1 MNTTLRRLSAV
12 VMVMFLAL
20 MVSTT
25 YTQFYRADRLNN
37 DGRNVRSIFRE
48 FNVARGPIV
57 VAGQPIAESV
67 PVDSPFGFQRVYSGG
82 DPEKAQMY
90 APVTG
95 FFSLVN
101 GSSAVESAENS
112 FLNGQADALWVDRLQ
127 NLLTGRATQ
136 GSSVE
141 LTIDPVIQQAA
152 WDALGGQRG
161 SIVAVD
167 PSTGAIL
174 AMVSKPSFDPN
185 VLAVHSTG
193 QAGQAYQDLLNAEGN
208 PLINRSISALYPPG
222 STFKLVGAAAA
233 IESGA
238 FQADTQIAAPRT
250 FRLPG
255 TSTDLPNF
263 GGEACSPT
271 DQMSLH
277 DAMVMSCNTAFA
289 SLAVEVGGDA
299 MRTQAARFGFD
310 DLFRVPMRSA
320 VSAFP
325 AASDAFTP
333 DRVALSGIGQGDVTS
348 TPLQMAMVSA
358 AIANNG
364 TLMQPHLVQ
373 TVRDPD
379 LEVVEQTEPTKIR
392 DAVSPA
398 TADALTQMMV
408 DTVETGTGTS
418 ARIPG
423 VQVAGK
429 TGTAQTAP
437 GVAPHAWFTA
447 FAPAD
452 NPKIA
457 VAVIVENGGNLS
469 SEATG
474 GRLAAPMA
482 RAVIEAALNR

>member
-25 YTQFYRADRLNN
+25 YTQFFRAERLNA

-48 FNVARGPIV
+48 FNVDRGPIV
-57 VAGQPIAESV
+57 VAGQPIVESV
-67 PVDSPFGFQRVYSGG
+67 PVDTPFGFQRVFSGG
-82 DPEKAQMY
+82 DADKAQMY

-101 GSSAVESAENS
+101 GSTGVESAENA

-127 NLLTGRATQ
+127 NMLTGRKAQ

-141 LTIDPVIQQAA
+141 LTIDPAIQQAA

-167 PSTGAIL
+167 PKTGAIL

-185 VLAVHSTG
+185 ALAVHSTG
-193 QAGQAYQDLLNAEGN
+193 EAGQAYQDLLNADGD
-208 PLINRSISALYPPG
+208 PLINRAIGALYPPG

-233 IESGA
+233 LESGDY
-238 FQADTQIAAPRT
+238 QGDTQISAPHRFT
-250 FRLPG
+250 LPG
-255 TSTDLPNF
+255 TRTELPNF
-263 GGEACSPT
+263 GDEVCSPT
-271 DQMSLH
+271 DMMSIH

-289 SLAVEVGGDA
+289 SLAVDLGADA
-299 MRTQAARFGFD
+299 MRDQAAKFGFD
-310 DLFRVPMRSA
+310 DVFRVPMRSA

-325 AASDAFTP
+325 SAGDAFTP
-333 DRVALSGIGQGDVTS
+333 DRLALAGIGQGDVTS

-358 AIANNG
+358 AIANHG
-364 TLMQPHLVQ
+364 TLMQPYLVQ
-373 TVRDPD
+373 TIRDPE
-379 LEVVEQTEPTKIR
+379 LEVVQQTQPAKVR

-398 TADALTQMMV
+398 TASALTQMMV
-408 DTVETGTGTS
+408 DTVERGTGTA
-418 ARIPG
+418 ARISG

-429 TGTAQTAP
+429 TGTAQTAQ

-447 FAPAD
+447 FAPAQD
-452 NPKIA
+452 PQIA
-457 VAVIVENGGNLS
+457 VAVIVEHGGDAT

-474 GRLAAPMA
+474 GRVAAPMA
-482 RAVIEAALNR
+482 RAVIEAALSR

>member
-1 MNTTLRRLSAV
+1 MNTTLRRLSSV

-25 YTQFYRADRLNN
+25 YVQYWRADRLNN

-48 FNVARGPIV
+48 FNNARGPIV

-67 PVDSPFGFQRVYSGG
+67 PVDTPFGFQRVYSGG

-101 GSSAVESAENS
+101 GSSAIESAENS
-112 FLNGQADALWVDRLQ
+112 FLNGQADALWINRLQ
-127 NLLTGRATQ
+127 DMLTGRKTQ

-141 LTIDPVIQQAA
+141 LTIDPAIQQAA
-152 WDALGGQRG
+152 WDALDGQRG

-167 PSTGAIL
+167 PKTGAIL

-193 QAGQAYQDLLNAEGN
+193 QAGQAFQDLVNADGN
-208 PLINRSISALYPPG
+208 PMINRAIAALYPPG
-222 STFKLVGAAAA
+222 STFKLIGAAAA
-233 IESGA
+233 IESGKH
-238 FQADTQIAAPRT
+238 QADSQIPAPHRYT
-250 FRLPG
+250 LPG
-255 TSTDLPNF
+255 TRTELRNF
-263 GGEACSPT
+263 GDEICSRSN
-271 DQMSLH
+271 QMSIH

-289 SLAVEVGGDA
+289 ALAVDLGGDA
-299 MRTQAARFGFD
+299 MRAQAAKFGFD
-310 DLFRVPMRSA
+310 DVFRVPMRSA

-325 AASDAFTP
+325 SAGDKFTP

-358 AIANNG
+358 AIANHG
-364 TLMQPHLVQ
+364 ALMEPHLVQ
-373 TVRDPD
+373 TIRDPE
-379 LEVVEQTEPTKIR
+379 LEVVEQTEPNKLR
-392 DAVSPA
+392 DAISPS
-398 TADALTQMMV
+398 TADALKQMMV
-408 DTVETGTGTS
+408 DTVRSGTGTGAQIS
-418 ARIPG
+418 G

-452 NPKIA
+452 DPQIA
-457 VAVIVENGGNLS
+457 VAVIVENGGNMA

-482 RAVIEAALNR
+482 RSVIQAALNR